1 MSIAYIFPGQGSQ
14 YVGMGKDLAR
24 EFAEARELFQKADA
38 ILGVPLSRI
47 CFDGPEEELKQTK
60 NTQPAIFLHSLAA
73 WTLVKKND
81 AAMVAGHS
89 LGEYS
94 ALVAAGALSF
104 EEGLKLVRLR
114 GELMQR
120 AGTENPGT
128 MAAVIGLDPQAVM
141 EICAAASAEGIVQP
155 ANFNSPGQI
164 VISGSV
170 TGVRKAMELAKPRGA
185 KLVKEL
191 VVSGAFHSPL
201 MQSVRTGLEQALRT
215 AVVKD
220 AAVPVYANVTAKP
233 VQSAGEIRSL
243 LVEQLTSPVRW
254 EESVVAMAGAG
265 ASTFVEIGPG
275 KVLQGLAK
283 RCAASIE
290 TRGVDNAADVRAF
303 LGAAS

>member
-14 YVGMGKDLAR
+14 YVGMGKDLAG

-303 LGAAS
+303 LGATS